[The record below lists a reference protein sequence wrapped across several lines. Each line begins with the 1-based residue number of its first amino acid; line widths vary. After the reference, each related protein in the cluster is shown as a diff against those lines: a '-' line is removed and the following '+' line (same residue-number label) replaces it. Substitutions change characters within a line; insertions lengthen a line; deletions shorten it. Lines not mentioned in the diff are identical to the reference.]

1 VKHGESGGT
10 IPGTAT
16 DNPPLWEAAK
26 ARSDF
31 QCEIFKVRDGRIRS
45 ADTIGGVVAAAA
57 ATIATLAAGV
67 LNQAGRSQWIIYVML
82 LGVVTVVIVVVA
94 RREAPLRIRKTKTTM
109 DKAAEAV
116 KAVQNAD
123 IFGSSIVLYQK
134 CFEAWLAVTTS
145 AETREKQ
152 KRHLDAVAVLMLA
165 VETSVAAFGMVS

>member
-1 VKHGESGGT
+1 VKFSKSATGELGQQTQS
-10 IPGTAT
+10 AEWLQRL
-16 DNPPLWEAAK
+16 PPRLQRWP
-26 ARSDF
+26 RVF
-31 QCEIFKVRDGRIRS
+31 
-45 ADTIGGVVAAAA
+45 
-57 ATIATLAAGV
+57 

-152 KRHLDAVAVLMLA
+152 KRRLDAVAVLMLA